1 MCMILYIKGNNQEKV
16 YSFKYSF
23 KLDKR
28 NVNSYFHKALKFL
41 YQNNGIVFV
50 KYKKQ
55 HTIKLVCLAEG
66 YTISITGSD

>member
-16 YSFKYSF
+16 EKVYSF

-66 YTISITGSD
+66 YTISITGND

>member
-16 YSFKYSF
+16 EKVYSF

>member
-1 MCMILYIKGNNQEKV
+1 MV
-16 YSFKYSF
+16 

>member
-16 YSFKYSF
+16 EKVYSF

-55 HTIKLVCLAEG
+55 HTIILVCLAEG

>member
-16 YSFKYSF
+16 EKIYSF

>member
-1 MCMILYIKGNNQEKV
+1 MCMILYIKGNNQKKVEKV
-16 YSFKYSF
+16 YSF

>member
-16 YSFKYSF
+16 YSF

-55 HTIKLVCLAEG
+55 HTIKLV
-66 YTISITGSD
+66 Y

>member
-16 YSFKYSF
+16 EKVYSF

-55 HTIKLVCLAEG
+55 HTITLVCLAEG

>member
-16 YSFKYSF
+16 EKIYSF

-55 HTIKLVCLAEG
+55 HIVKLVCLAEG

>member
-16 YSFKYSF
+16 EKVYSF

-41 YQNNGIVFV
+41 YQNKGIVFV